1 MTYRLNG
8 NTLLF
13 AINRADILDISV
25 NDIISVE
32 GFPGVNYVWTEH
44 DSEFVENN
52 PDDDIFLQVEREDG
66 NRFKGSGIVLK

>member
-13 AINRADILDISV
+13 AIKRTDILDISV
-25 NDIISVE
+25 NDVISVE

-52 PDDDIFLQVEREDG
+52 PDDDIFLQVERAEG
-66 NRFKGSGIVLK
+66 NKFKGSGIVLK

>member
-8 NTLLF
+8 NSFLF
-13 AINRADILDISV
+13 AIKRTEILDISV
-25 NDIISVE
+25 NDIITLE

-52 PDDDIFLQVEREDG
+52 PDDDIFLQVERDG
-66 NRFKGSGIVLK
+66 NKFRGAGIVLK